1 MLLKNNNVKTVLKI
15 FFESPTERFQ
25 LRELSRTSG
34 LSTTGVKSALLEL
47 LDSKLIVKTREKKY
61 EFYEANRN
69 DENYKLY
76 KKFFNVKLL
85 YDSGV
90 LDYLEKELNHPEA
103 MFLFGS
109 ASKGEDAE
117 TSDIDVFVLA
127 SVKKEPNLEWYD
139 RKLKRDIKLVIMTD
153 EDLERAKEKNPELVN
168 NIVNGIGLRGF
179 LEVL

>member
-1 MLLKNNNVKTVLKI
+1 
-15 FFESPTERFQ
+15 
-25 LRELSRTSG
+25 LRELSRVSG

-47 LDSKLIVKTREKKY
+47 LGSKLVVKTREKKY

-69 DENYKLY
+69 DENYKLH

-103 MFLFGS
+103 MILFGS

-117 TSDIDVFVLA
+117 TSDIDLFVLA
-127 SVKKEPNLEWYD
+127 PVKKDYNLGLYE
-139 RKLKRDIKLVIMTD
+139 RKLRRSINLIVMTRGD
-153 EDLERAKEKNPELVN
+153 FDRAKEKNPELVN
-168 NIVNGIGLRGF
+168 NIVNGIRLRGF

>member
-1 MLLKNNNVKTVLKI
+1 M
-15 FFESPTERFQ
+15 PTKRFQ
-25 LRELSRTSG
+25 LRELSRASG

-47 LDSKLIVKTREKKY
+47 LGSKLIVKTKEKKY
-61 EFYEANRN
+61 EFYEANMGGE
-69 DENYKLY
+69 DYKLH

-103 MFLFGS
+103 MILFGS

-117 TSDIDVFVLA
+117 TSDIDLFVLA
-127 SVKKEPNLEWYD
+127 SVKKDHNMEWYE
-139 RKLKRDIKLVIMTD
+139 RKLKRDINLIIMTR
-153 EDLERAKEKNPELVN
+153 EDFARAKEKNPELVN
-168 NIVNGIGLRGF
+168 NIVNGLVLRGF